1 MEEEADRQEPPDREK
16 GWKHCL
22 LSMTWQ
28 SPVSTLQLCP
38 LALVPHESG
47 PPSRQA
53 VGAGR
58 GSWAPTTADVL
69 VSSSFKEKRK
79 HSIHLCAHW

>member
-1 MEEEADRQEPPDREK
+1 MEEEAERQESLDREK

-28 SPVSTLQLCP
+28 STVSTLQLCP
-38 LALVPHESG
+38 QALATHESG
-47 PPSRQA
+47 PPNRQA

-58 GSWAPTTADVL
+58 GSRGPTTADVL
-69 VSSSFKEKRK
+69 VTSRFKEKRK